1 MTQTLQQ
8 TGSPKTTRLE
18 RSITELC
25 RAEVKRGPAWL
36 VERRT
41 EALEWLSAH
50 GMPKPKDEAF
60 RNLSLSP
67 IADESL
73 HMDDAR
79 DKASAIVEAG
89 LLTGNGPV
97 LWLVDGV
104 PMTDCEAIA
113 GVRWLSLSEALAGE
127 ESVRNHLGRYAKLEN
142 GFVAANAAAFSDA
155 WCLLVDPGQRI
166 EAPIEIRIVDSAQSR
181 GKLSLPRVLVVAGA
195 QSQLRLIERHCSR
208 AGQMLLSA
216 AVVEIALEQGAKV
229 EHARWVEHGSATWS
243 FATTAVSVAE
253 DAEYRSWSVTARGRA
268 VRHDL
273 AVTLRGR
280 GASVTLDGLYYGRT
294 GEVVDQ
300 HTRVW
305 HEQPAG
311 RTRESYRGV
320 IEDGGRG
327 IFDGIIYVGRGA
339 MQTDAQQ
346 ENRNL
351 LLGPS
356 AIAHTKPHLEIDADD
371 VVCSHGATVGQLDD
385 EQLFYLRSRGVAED
399 QARQVLTGAFAREIV
414 ERCPEPALRQEV
426 ETALIGI
433 ADEGPTL
440 PEVCP

>member
-1 MTQTLQQ
+1 MTQSVQEI
-8 TGSPKTTRLE
+8 GAHKATRLE
-18 RSITELC
+18 RSLSDVC
-25 RAEVKRGPAWL
+25 RTQVNRGPAWL

-41 EALEWLSAH
+41 EALERLVAH
-50 GMPKPKDEAF
+50 GVPSSKDEAF
-60 RNLSLSP
+60 RNTSLSAL
-67 IADESL
+67 ADVSL
-73 HMDDAR
+73 HVDDSR
-79 DKASAIVEAG
+79 DKAHAIVDAG
-89 LLTGNGPV
+89 LFAGKGPV

-104 PMTDCEAIA
+104 AMTDSAAIA
-113 GVRWLSLSEALAGE
+113 GVRWLPLSQALEADAR
-127 ESVRNHLGRYAKLEN
+127 VREHLGAHAKLEN
-142 GFVAANAAAFSDA
+142 GFVAANTAAFSDA
-155 WCLLVDPGQRI
+155 WCLLVEPGQRI
-166 EAPIEIRIVDSAQSR
+166 EVPIELRIVESAQSP
-181 GKLSLPRVLVVAGA
+181 GKLSLPRVFVFAGA
-195 QSQLRLIERHCSR
+195 QSQLRLIERQLSR
-208 AGQMLLSA
+208 AGQTLLSSL
-216 AVVEIALEQGAKV
+216 VVEIVVERGAKL
-229 EHARWVEHGSATWS
+229 EHARFIQHGAATWS

-253 DAEYRSWSVTARGRA
+253 DAEYRSWSVSSRGRL

-280 GASVTLDGLYYGRT
+280 GATVSLDGLYYGRT

-311 RTRESYRGV
+311 RTRECYRGV

-351 LLGPS
+351 LLGPT

-385 EQLFYLRSRGVAED
+385 EQLFYLRARGIAQKD
-399 QARQVLTGAFAREIV
+399 ARQVLTGAFAKEIV
-414 ERCPEPALRQEV
+414 DRCPDSDLRQEV
-426 ETALIGI
+426 EIALVGI
-433 ADEGPTL
+433 ASEGPAR
-440 PEVCP
+440 PEASS